1 MRKAGRSNLTVPRF
15 IYYMIV
21 KGKAMIKVCTFNL
34 RINNEKDGINRFDN
48 RLHRIISV
56 IKKEKPHVIGF
67 QEGNDYMLSQIA
79 AHIPEY
85 CIIGCGREKNCC
97 GESASV
103 AVLREAFKVIS
114 VENFWLSHTPSV
126 PGSSFGGDQSSC
138 PRITTSVLL
147 YNVES
152 QKTFRFCN
160 THLDH
165 KGENA
170 RVLGMR
176 QIIAHL
182 ENHPETFVLTGD
194 FNALPESTAISEI
207 SSYVHNGRQT
217 VDLTKSIGG
226 SFHGFGKTEKPSKID
241 YIFTDAEQ
249 LGKAYAVSEGEI
261 DGIYVSDHDPLF
273 AEIDL

>member
-1 MRKAGRSNLTVPRF
+1 
-15 IYYMIV
+15 
-21 KGKAMIKVCTFNL
+21 MIKVCTFNL
-34 RINNEKDGINRFDN
+34 RINNAGDGINRFDN
-48 RLHRIISV
+48 RFERIVDV
-56 IKKEKPHVIGF
+56 IKREKPHVIGF
-67 QEGNDYMLSQIA
+67 QEGNDYMISRLDESLS
-79 AHIPEY
+79 EY
-85 CIIGCGREKNCC
+85 AFLGCGREKTYC
-97 GESASV
+97 GEGAYV
-103 AVLREAFKVIS
+103 AVLKQEFRIIS
-114 VENFWLSHTPSV
+114 VESFWLSHTPSV

-207 SSYVHNGRQT
+207 SRYVHNGRQT

-226 SFHGFGKTEKPSKID
+226 SFHGFGKKEKPSKID

-249 LGKAYAVSEGEI
+249 LGKVYAVSEGEI

-273 AEIDL
+273 AEIEI

>member
-1 MRKAGRSNLTVPRF
+1 
-15 IYYMIV
+15 MIV

-48 RLHRIISV
+48 RLNRIISV

-152 QKTFRFCN
+152 GKTFRFCN

-170 RVLGMR
+170 RLLGMR
-176 QIIAHL
+176 LIIEHL
-182 ENHPETFVLTGD
+182 KKHPESFVLTGD
-194 FNALPESTAISEI
+194 FNARPESDVLCEI
-207 SSYVHNGRQT
+207 SSYVHFGKKVTDTTNAI
-217 VDLTKSIGG
+217 SG
-226 SFHGFGKTEKPSKID
+226 SFHGFGKREIPTKID
-241 YIFTDAEQ
+241 YIFTDANCTD
-249 LGKAYAVSEGEI
+249 AYAVSEGEV
-261 DGIYVSDHDPLF
+261 DGVYVSDHDPLF
-273 AEIDL
+273 AEIEV